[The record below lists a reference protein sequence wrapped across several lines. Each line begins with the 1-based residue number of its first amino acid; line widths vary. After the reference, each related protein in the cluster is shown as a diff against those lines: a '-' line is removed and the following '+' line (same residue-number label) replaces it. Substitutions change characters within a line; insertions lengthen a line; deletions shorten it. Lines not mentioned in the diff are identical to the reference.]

1 MLEATQATPEPTTAP
16 VTSGQEAEQIETV
29 DTGTPDPSTES
40 EITNSEVQPAG
51 TDDIE
56 VDVDGTPARVKAEE
70 ARLGYLRERDY
81 TQKTMALAEKER
93 AIATR
98 LERLDTSVNTGEA
111 LVNVLANEF
120 QAEFQGVNWGELAT
134 NDPAAYVQ
142 KRHAYDERQ
151 RKLQLAVGQLNQA
164 KAHQSELQSEATQ
177 QRIAEEQKFLLDKL
191 PDWKDAKKATVEA
204 AKVREYLTKSGYDS
218 NEVNG
223 VTDHRAVILAR
234 KAMLYDELAA
244 KLPKPGSVTA
254 APTPVPKAPTRA
266 TGEKDPAQMSDKEF
280 ATWRARQI
288 AQRR

>member
-1 MLEATQATPEPTTAP
+1 MLEATQATPEPTAAP
-16 VTSGQEAEQIETV
+16 VTLGQEAEQIETV

-40 EITNSEVQPAG
+40 EIPNSEAQP
-51 TDDIE
+51 DDT
-56 VDVDGTPARVKAEE
+56 VDVDIDGKSERVKAEE

-81 TQKTMALAEKER
+81 TQKTMALAERER
-93 AIATR
+93 ELATVR
-98 LERLDTSVNTGEA
+98 QRWDSTVSQGEA
-111 LVNVLANEF
+111 LLTTLASEF

-151 RKLQLAVGQLNQA
+151 RKLQLAAGQLNQA
-164 KAHQSELQSEATQ
+164 KQQQSELESEATR
-177 QRIAEEQKFLLDKL
+177 QRIAEEQKILLDKL

-204 AKVREYLTKSGYDS
+204 AKVREYLTKSGYGPD
-218 NEVNG
+218 EVNG

-244 KLPKPGSVTA
+244 KMPKPSSISG
-254 APTPVPKAPTRA
+254 APPPVPKAPTKA
-266 TGEKDPAQMSDKEF
+266 SGEKDPAQMTDKEF
-280 ATWRARQI
+280 AQWRAKQI

>member
-1 MLEATQATPEPTTAP
+1 MIEATQATPEPTAVP
-16 VTSGQEAEQIETV
+16 VTLGQEAEQIETV

-40 EITNSEVQPAG
+40 EVINSEAQPEG
-51 TDDIE
+51 TDDID

-120 QAEFQGVNWGELAT
+120 QAEYQGVNWGELAT

-164 KAHQSELQSEATQ
+164 KAHQSELQTEATQ
-177 QRIAEEQKFLLDKL
+177 QRIQEEQKILLDKL
-191 PDWKDAKKATVEA
+191 PDWKDAKKAATEA
-204 AKVREYLTKSGYDS
+204 AEVREYLAKSGYQPD
-218 NEVNG
+218 EVNG

-234 KAMLYDELAA
+234 KAMLYDKLAA
-244 KLPKPGSVTA
+244 KMPKPNSVSG
-254 APTPVPKAPTRA
+254 APPPVPKAPTKA
-266 TGEKDPAQMSDKEF
+266 TGEKDPAQMTDKEF
-280 ATWRARQI
+280 AQWRAKDI
-288 AQRR
+288 ARRR